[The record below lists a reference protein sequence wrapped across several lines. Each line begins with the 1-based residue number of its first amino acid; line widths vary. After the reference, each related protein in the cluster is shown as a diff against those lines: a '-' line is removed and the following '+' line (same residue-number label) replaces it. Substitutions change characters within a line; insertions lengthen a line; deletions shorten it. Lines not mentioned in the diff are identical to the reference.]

1 MLVLKGTTPRIV
13 IYLRQVLEGDGVTPG
28 RARLDRAALDLASI
42 HFPDLQ
48 PEPFLDQ
55 LNDLASRLGDRLRN
69 FNDGRDFVETA
80 QRFLFG
86 EMGFHGFE
94 GGEQVFFDPRNSC
107 LNQVLERRTGLPIT
121 LSVLYMEIAR
131 RLRMPVFGIGL
142 PRRFVIQFDDGNY
155 STFID
160 PFNGGRPIS
169 ARQCFQLA
177 ESQVAD
183 PALLQRV
190 TPKQIMMR
198 MVQNLHTAYVR
209 NQDFARAVTTLD
221 LMISAAPE
229 TAAWYKHRAVLL
241 TGLHRWMSA
250 RHDFE
255 RYLAMDP
262 DAPDRDEVISH
273 IRALQH
279 RIAMVN

>member
-1 MLVLKGTTPRIV
+1 MT
-13 IYLRQVLEGDGVTPG
+13 YLRQLLADDGPRPSLDKWAG
-28 RARLDRAALDLASI
+28 ARLDRAALDLASI

-55 LNDLASRLGDRLRN
+55 LNELASRLGDRLRN

-86 EMGFHGFE
+86 ELGFHGFT
-94 GGEQVFFDPRNSC
+94 GDDQVFFDPRNSC
-107 LNQVLERRTGLPIT
+107 LNQVLERRTGLPIA

-169 ARQCFQLA
+169 VRECFQLA
-177 ESQVAD
+177 ESQVPD

-190 TPKQIMMR
+190 SPKQIMMR
-198 MVQNLHTAYVR
+198 MIQNLHTAYVR
-209 NQDFARAVTTLD
+209 TQDFARAVSTLD
-221 LMISAAPE
+221 LMILGAPD
-229 TAAWYKHRAVLL
+229 TGVWYKHRAVLL
-241 TGLHRWMSA
+241 VALKRWMAA
-250 RHDFE
+250 RKDFE
-255 RYLAMDP
+255 KYLLLETEA
-262 DAPDRDEVISH
+262 ADRDEVIGH
-273 IRALQH
+273 IRAIQQ

>member
-1 MLVLKGTTPRIV
+1 VTYLQQLLADEEFKPAIV
-13 IYLRQVLEGDGVTPG
+13 
-28 RARLDRAALDLASI
+28 RLDRAALDLASI
-42 HFPDLQ
+42 HFPDLDPQ
-48 PEPFLDQ
+48 PVLDQ

-86 EMGFHGFE
+86 ELGFHGFTGDDE
-94 GGEQVFFDPRNSC
+94 VFFDPRNSC
-107 LNQVLERRTGLPIT
+107 INQVLERRTGLPIA

-169 ARQCFQLA
+169 ARECFRLA
-177 ESQVAD
+177 ESTVAD
-183 PALLQRV
+183 PSLLQRV

-198 MVQNLHTAYVR
+198 MIQNMHTAYVR
-209 NQDFARAVTTLD
+209 TQDFPRAVVTLD
-221 LMISAAPE
+221 LMLLGAPE
-229 TAAWYKHRAVLL
+229 TALWYKHRAVLL
-241 TGLHRWMSA
+241 VTLRRWMAA
-250 RHDFE
+250 RKDFE
-255 RYLAMDP
+255 HYLSL
-262 DAPDRDEVISH
+262 APEASDREEVVAH
-273 IRALQH
+273 IRAIQQ

>member
-1 MLVLKGTTPRIV
+1 VT
-13 IYLRQVLEGDGVTPG
+13 YLRQLLAGDGGTSP
-28 RARLDRAALDLASI
+28 RLDRAALDLASI
-42 HFPDLQ
+42 HFPDLE

-86 EMGFHGFE
+86 ELGFHGFE
-94 GGEQVFFDPRNSC
+94 GDEQVFFDPRNSC
-107 LNQVLERRTGLPIT
+107 LNQVLERRTGLPIA

-160 PFNGGRPIS
+160 PFNGGKPIS
-169 ARQCFQLA
+169 ARECFRLA
-177 ESQVAD
+177 ETQVPD

-209 NQDFARAVTTLD
+209 SQDFPRAVITLD
-221 LMISAAPE
+221 LMITGAPD
-229 TAAWYKHRAVLL
+229 TASWYKHRAVLL
-241 TGLHRWMSA
+241 MAIHRWMAA
-250 RHDFE
+250 RRDFE
-255 RYLAMDP
+255 KYLAMEP
-262 DAPDRDEVISH
+262 EASDRDNVLSQ
-273 IRALQH
+273 IRSIQQ
-279 RIAMVN
+279 RIALAN

>member
-1 MLVLKGTTPRIV
+1 VT
-13 IYLRQVLEGDGVTPG
+13 YLRQLLAGDGLPSS
-28 RARLDRAALDLASI
+28 RLDRAALDLASI

-48 PEPFLDQ
+48 PEPILDQ
-55 LNDLASRLGDRLRN
+55 LNELASRLGDRLRN

-86 EMGFHGFE
+86 ELGFHGFE
-94 GGEQVFFDPRNSC
+94 GDEQVFFDPRNSC
-107 LNQVLERRTGLPIT
+107 LNQVLERRTGLPIA

-160 PFNGGRPIS
+160 PFNGGRAIS
-169 ARQCFQLA
+169 ARECFKLA
-177 ESQVAD
+177 ESPVPD

-198 MVQNLHTAYVR
+198 MVQNLHTAYKR
-209 NQDFARAVTTLD
+209 TNDFTRAVTTLD
-221 LMISAAPE
+221 LMIAGAPE
-229 TAAWYKHRAVLL
+229 TAAWYKHRAVLSM
-241 TGLHRWMSA
+241 GIRKWMAA
-250 RHDFE
+250 RRDFE
-255 RYLAMDP
+255 KYLELEP
-262 DAPDRDEVISH
+262 DAHDREDVMSQ
-273 IRALQH
+273 IRSIQQ
-279 RIAMVN
+279 RIALVN

>member
-1 MLVLKGTTPRIV
+1 MT
-13 IYLRQVLEGDGVTPG
+13 YLRQLLAGDGPPSP
-28 RARLDRAALDLASI
+28 RLDRAALDLASI

-86 EMGFHGFE
+86 ELGFHGFE
-94 GGEQVFFDPRNSC
+94 GDENVFFDPRNSC
-107 LNQVLERRTGLPIT
+107 LNQVLERRTGLPIA

-160 PFNGGRPIS
+160 PFNGGRAIS
-169 ARQCFQLA
+169 ARECFMLA
-177 ESQVAD
+177 ESQVPD
-183 PALLQRV
+183 PSLLQRV

-209 NQDFARAVTTLD
+209 TQDFARAVTTLD
-221 LMISAAPE
+221 LMISGAPE
-229 TAAWYKHRAVLL
+229 TAAWYRHRGVLL
-241 TGLHRWMSA
+241 MGMRRWMAA
-250 RHDFE
+250 RRDFE
-255 RYLAMDP
+255 KYLEIEPGAS
-262 DAPDRDEVISH
+262 DRDEVMSH
-273 IRALQH
+273 IRSIQQH
-279 RIAMVN
+279 IAMVN